1 MELLQPFGAIVIVL
15 GTLGVTLGLLRRRGI
30 ASFSFGAGGTGAA
43 RLIEVLETRPLG
55 PGHTVFAVRSGG
67 RRLLVAT
74 YAGGC
79 TLLES
84 IPAGPEART

>member
-1 MELLQPFGAIVIVL
+1 MELLQPFGAVVFVL
-15 GTLGVTLGLLRRRGI
+15 AALGVTLGWLRRRGV
-30 ASFSFGAGGTGAA
+30 ARFSFRRGQSGPP

-55 PGHTVFAVRSGG
+55 HAHTVFAVRSGG

-84 IPAGPEART
+84 VVEVGP

>member
-1 MELLQPFGAIVIVL
+1 MELLQPFGAIVLVL
-15 GTLGVTLGLLRRRGI
+15 AAMGVTLGWLRRRGV
-30 ASFSFGAGGTGAA
+30 ARFSFGRGRTGTA

-55 PGHTVFAVRSGG
+55 HGHTVFAVRSGG

-84 IPAGPEART
+84 TPAPEARS

>member
-1 MELLQPFGAIVIVL
+1 MEQLQPFGAVVL
-15 GTLGVTLGLLRRRGI
+15 VLAAMGLTLGWLRRRGI
-30 ASFSFGAGGTGAA
+30 ARFSFRPGRAGVP

-55 PGHTVFAVRSGG
+55 HGHTVFAVRSGE

-84 IPAGPEART
+84 VREVRP